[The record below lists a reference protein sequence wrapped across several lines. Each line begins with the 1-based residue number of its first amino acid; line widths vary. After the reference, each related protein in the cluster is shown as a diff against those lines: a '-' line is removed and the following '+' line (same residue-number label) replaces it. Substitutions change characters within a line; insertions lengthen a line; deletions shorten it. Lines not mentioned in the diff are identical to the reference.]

1 MSDPKWNDDVARKA
15 VKFERLL
22 SAKPQ
27 IGPILH
33 GLEPC
38 LRDLVFHYYETAGG
52 GVAVERAD
60 EYTKKYLDQIWEDFN
75 A

>member
-33 GLEPC
+33 GSEPC
-38 LRDLVFHYYETAGG
+38 LRDLIFARYREHFSE
-52 GVAVERAD
+52 ERAD
-60 EYTKKYLDQIWEDFN
+60 WFTKEYIAKLWEDFN